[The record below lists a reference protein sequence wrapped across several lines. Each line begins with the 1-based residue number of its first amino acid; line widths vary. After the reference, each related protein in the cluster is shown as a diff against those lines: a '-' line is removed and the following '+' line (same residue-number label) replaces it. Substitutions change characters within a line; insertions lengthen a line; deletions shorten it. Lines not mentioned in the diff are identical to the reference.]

1 MMVIWTLALN
11 TFREAVRD
19 RVPHSIFFAVV
30 TVCASLVLKDVTL
43 ATKTIVRSIAEGGID
58 VFASLIAMF
67 LGISIFGKNSE
78 EDGVPIL
85 SNQCPDGIEIGKYLG
100 LNLTIWV
107 EIVLLSSMYVLLML
121 FQQDVPS
128 LIFFVS
134 MGLLVMEL
142 MLLTAWATLFSTYS
156 APTPTAFT
164 ISIFTIG
171 HLADDLWLLGSK
183 SDSALWSRLF
193 TSSTAVFQL
202 EVLSI
207 RELSVH
213 ERDVP
218 WSQVGSMGYGVVYSA
233 VVLMVAVVPS
243 IEKTSVERFFRS
255 DMLNPFVM
263 FAGLL
268 LSFWTMVGPF

>member
-19 RVPHSIFFAVV
+19 RVLHSIFFFAVV
-30 TVCASLVLKDVTL
+30 TVCASLLLKDVTL
-43 ATKTIVRSIAEGGID
+43 GDQDKIVRSIAEGGID
-58 VFASLIAMF
+58 LFASMIAMF
-67 LGISIFGKNSE
+67 LGISIIWKELEKKTVFT
-78 EDGVPIL
+78 IL
-85 SNQCPDGIEIGKYLG
+85 SKPMPRWQFVIGKYLG

-107 EIVLLSSMYVLLML
+107 EIALLSLMYVGLMV
-121 FQQDVPS
+121 FQQDFPS
-128 LIFFVS
+128 MIFFVS

-156 APTPTAFT
+156 APTTASAFT

-183 SDSALWSRLF
+183 SDSIFLEQVVHFIYWVVPNF
-193 TSSTAVFQL
+193 

-213 ERDVP
+213 ERDIP
-218 WSQVGSMGYGVVYSA
+218 WSQVGSALGYGAVYSA
-233 VVLMVAVVPS
+233 VVLMIAV
-243 IEKTSVERFFRS
+243 
-255 DMLNPFVM
+255 MLFNRKDIR
-263 FAGLL
+263 
-268 LSFWTMVGPF
+268 

>member
-1 MMVIWTLALN
+1 MMVVWTLALN

-19 RVPHSIFFAVV
+19 RVLHSIFFFAVV

-43 ATKTIVRSIAEGGID
+43 GDQDKVVRSIAEGGID

-67 LGISIFGKNSE
+67 LGISIIWKELEKKTVFT
-78 EDGVPIL
+78 IL
-85 SNQCPDGIEIGKYLG
+85 SKPMPRWQFVLGKYLG

-107 EIVLLSSMYVLLML
+107 EIALLSSMYVLLMV
-121 FQQDVPS
+121 FQQDFPS
-128 LIFFVS
+128 MIFFVS
-134 MGLLVMEL
+134 MGLLIMEL

-156 APTPTAFT
+156 APTTASAFT

-183 SDSALWSRLF
+183 SDS
-193 TSSTAVFQL
+193 VFLEQIVHIIYWVVPNF

-213 ERDVP
+213 ERAVP
-218 WSQVGSMGYGVVYSA
+218 WSQVGSAMGYGVVYSV
-233 VVLMVAVVPS
+233 VVLMVAV
-243 IEKTSVERFFRS
+243 
-255 DMLNPFVM
+255 MLFNRKDIR
-263 FAGLL
+263 
-268 LSFWTMVGPF
+268 

>member
-1 MMVIWTLALN
+1 MMVVWTLALN

-19 RVPHSIFFAVV
+19 RVLHSIFFFAVV
-30 TVCASLVLKDVTL
+30 TVCASLLLKDVTL
-43 ATKTIVRSIAEGGID
+43 GDQDKVVRSIAEGGID

-67 LGISIFGKNSE
+67 LGISIIWKELEKKTVFT
-78 EDGVPIL
+78 IL
-85 SNQCPDGIEIGKYLG
+85 SKPMPRWQFVLGKYFG

-107 EIVLLSSMYVLLML
+107 EIALLSSMYVLLML

-128 LIFFVS
+128 MIFFVS
-134 MGLLVMEL
+134 MVLLVMEL

-156 APTPTAFT
+156 APTTASAFT

-183 SDSALWSRLF
+183 SDSALLEQIVHVIYWVVPNF
-193 TSSTAVFQL
+193 

-213 ERDVP
+213 EREIP
-218 WSQVGSMGYGVVYSA
+218 WLQVGSAMGYGIVYSA
-233 VVLMVAVVPS
+233 VVLMVAVVLFNRKD
-243 IEKTSVERFFRS
+243 IR
-255 DMLNPFVM
+255 
-263 FAGLL
+263 
-268 LSFWTMVGPF
+268 

>member
-1 MMVIWTLALN
+1 MVIWTLALN

-19 RVPHSIFFAVV
+19 RVLHSIFFFAVV
-30 TVCASLVLKDVTL
+30 TVCASLLLKDVTL
-43 ATKTIVRSIAEGGID
+43 GDQEKIVRSIAEGGID

-67 LGISIFGKNSE
+67 LGISIIWKELEKKTVFT
-78 EDGVPIL
+78 IL
-85 SNQCPDGIEIGKYLG
+85 SKPMPRWQFVIGKYLG

-107 EIVLLSSMYVLLML
+107 EIVLLSSMYVLLMV
-121 FQQDVPS
+121 FQQDFPS
-128 LIFFVS
+128 VIFFVS

-156 APTPTAFT
+156 APTTASAFT

-183 SDSALWSRLF
+183 SDSDFLEQIVQIVYWVVPNF
-193 TSSTAVFQL
+193 

-213 ERDVP
+213 EREIP
-218 WSQVGSMGYGVVYSA
+218 WSQVGSAMGYGVVYSA
-233 VVLMVAVVPS
+233 VVLMVAVVLFNRKD
-243 IEKTSVERFFRS
+243 IR
-255 DMLNPFVM
+255 
-263 FAGLL
+263 
-268 LSFWTMVGPF
+268 

>member
-1 MMVIWTLALN
+1 MMVVWTLALN

-19 RVPHSIFFAVV
+19 RVLHSIFFFAVV
-30 TVCASLVLKDVTL
+30 TVCASLLLKDVTL
-43 ATKTIVRSIAEGGID
+43 GDQDKIVRSIAEGGID

-67 LGISIFGKNSE
+67 LGISIIWKELEKKTVFT
-78 EDGVPIL
+78 IL
-85 SNQCPDGIEIGKYLG
+85 SKPMPRWQFVLGKYLG

-107 EIVLLSSMYVLLML
+107 EIALLSSMYVVLML

-128 LIFFVS
+128 MIFFVS
-134 MGLLVMEL
+134 MALLVMEL

-156 APTPTAFT
+156 APTTASAFT

-183 SDSALWSRLF
+183 SDSVLLEQIVHIIYWVVPNF
-193 TSSTAVFQL
+193 

-213 ERDVP
+213 EREIP
-218 WSQVGSMGYGVVYSA
+218 WLQVGSAMGYGIVYSA
-233 VVLMVAVVPS
+233 VVLMVAVVLFNRKD
-243 IEKTSVERFFRS
+243 IR
-255 DMLNPFVM
+255 
-263 FAGLL
+263 
-268 LSFWTMVGPF
+268 

>member
-19 RVPHSIFFAVV
+19 RVLHSIFFFAVV
-30 TVCASLVLKDVTL
+30 TVCASLLLKDVTL
-43 ATKTIVRSIAEGGID
+43 GDQDKIVRSIAEGGID
-58 VFASLIAMF
+58 LFASLIAMF
-67 LGISIFGKNSE
+67 LGISIIWKELEKKTVFT
-78 EDGVPIL
+78 IL
-85 SNQCPDGIEIGKYLG
+85 SKPMPRWQFVIGKYLG

-107 EIVLLSSMYVLLML
+107 EIVLLSLMYVLLMV
-121 FQQDVPS
+121 FQQDFPS
-128 LIFFVS
+128 MIFFVS

-156 APTPTAFT
+156 APTTASAFT

-183 SDSALWSRLF
+183 SDSLF
-193 TSSTAVFQL
+193 LEQIVHFIYWVVPNF

-213 ERDVP
+213 ERVIP
-218 WSQVGSMGYGVVYSA
+218 WAQVGSAVGYGAVYSA
-233 VVLMVAVVPS
+233 VVLMVAV
-243 IEKTSVERFFRS
+243 
-255 DMLNPFVM
+255 MLFNRKDIR
-263 FAGLL
+263 
-268 LSFWTMVGPF
+268 